1 MLSLGVDFYHILNRG
16 VEKRKIVLDD
26 GDRLRFV
33 SDLYELNNKKV
44 VPHPHLRDRRDPG
57 RQRLVHI
64 HAWCLMDNHYHL
76 LVSPSENDPTHISR
90 FAQKLGM
97 GYAKFFNE
105 KYSRS
110 GVLWQG
116 VFKKIRIERD
126 AHFNYIP
133 YYIHLNP
140 LDFFMPEWR
149 IGQVKKPLDA
159 LSYLKNY
166 RWSSFLD
173 YFGEKNFP
181 SIIHTEILH
190 DTLGPRN
197 VQESNI
203 VDIIQDPIIS
213 GGVEKI
219 EM

>member
-1 MLSLGVDFYHILNRG
+1 MDFYHILNRG

-26 GDRLRFV
+26 GDRARFV
-33 SDLYELNNKKV
+33 SDLYELNNQKIV
-44 VPHPHLRDRRDPG
+44 AHRHVRERRDRNHK
-57 RQRLVHI
+57 RLVHI

-76 LVSPSENDPTHISR
+76 LLSPVDDDAVYVSR

-97 GYAKFFNE
+97 GYAKYFNE

-116 VFKKIRIERD
+116 VFKKIHLQRD

-140 LDFFMPEWR
+140 LDFSMPEWR
-149 IGQVKKPLDA
+149 QGNVKKVSDA
-159 LSYLKNY
+159 LAYLHEY
-166 RWSSFLD
+166 RWSSYLD
-173 YFGEKNFP
+173 YMGERNFP
-181 SIIHTEILH
+181 SVIDNRVLKALLGSAKNQRIEIAALINTPSLTE
-190 DTLGPRN
+190 
-197 VQESNI
+197 ESI
-203 VDIIQDPIIS
+203 R
-213 GGVEKI
+213 I

>member
-1 MLSLGVDFYHILNRG
+1 MDFYHIINRG

-26 GDRLRFV
+26 GDRARFV
-33 SDLYELNNKKV
+33 SDLYELNNQKV
-44 VPHPHLRDRRDPG
+44 VPHPNLRERRGSDRAC
-57 RQRLVHI
+57 LVRI

-76 LVSPSENDPTHISR
+76 LISPVDDDPIHISR

-97 GYAKFFNE
+97 GYAKYFNE

-116 VFKKIRIERD
+116 VFRKIRLESD

-140 LDFFMPEWR
+140 LDFMMPEWR
-149 IGQVKKPLDA
+149 EGNVKKISDA
-159 LSYLKNY
+159 LKYLHEY
-166 RWSSFLD
+166 RWSSYLD
-173 YFGEKNFP
+173 YVGKKNFP
-181 SIIHTEILH
+181 SVIYPDVLKDILGSSKRQHVEIASLIQSNS
-190 DTLGPRN
+190 LAK
-197 VQESNI
+197 ESL
-203 VDIIQDPIIS
+203 
-213 GGVEKI
+213 KI